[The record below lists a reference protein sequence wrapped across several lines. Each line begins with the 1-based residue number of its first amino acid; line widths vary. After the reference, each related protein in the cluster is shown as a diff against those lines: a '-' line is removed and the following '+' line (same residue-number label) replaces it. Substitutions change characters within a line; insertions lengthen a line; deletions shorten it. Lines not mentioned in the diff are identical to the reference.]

1 MTKIQQIKHQKS
13 MEYWKQVVMAQ
24 QQSGL
29 SVTEYCRKQDIKYNA
44 FYYWLRKI
52 REQFVDGMPELP
64 AIDSSET
71 QFAVLSTT
79 SVTAAVPMSERRS
92 RLKLSVGV
100 AVLEV
105 TEDTSRELLL
115 KTLSCIKEVFPAC

>member
-13 MEYWKQVVMAQ
+13 MEYWKQVVIAQ

-29 SVTEYCRKQDIKYNA
+29 SVTEYCRKQDINYNA

-52 REQFVDGMPELP
+52 REEFVGGMPEM
-64 AIDSSET
+64 AVIDTSEK
-71 QFAVLSTT
+71 QFAVLSST
-79 SVTAAVPMSERRS
+79 SVTAAVPVSEKHS
-92 RLKLSVGV
+92 PLKLSLG
-100 AVLEV
+100 AMVLEV

>member
-1 MTKIQQIKHQKS
+1 
-13 MEYWKQVVMAQ
+13 
-24 QQSGL
+24 
-29 SVTEYCRKQDIKYNA
+29 
-44 FYYWLRKI
+44 
-52 REQFVDGMPELP
+52 MPELP

-79 SVTAAVPMSERRS
+79 SVTAAIPMSERRS
-92 RLKLSVGV
+92 LLKLSVGAV
-100 AVLEV
+100 VLEV